1 MFLAIPLSRS
11 RPQRR
16 ELNSPMAASLAP
28 ASRPRR
34 ASSSSSS
41 VRPEPSPIVLTR
53 RGYCGTVQTELDRLA
68 NEKYL
73 LLTTF
78 RKDGRGVSTPV
89 WVARHGEELVV
100 RTPIDAGKVKRIRRD
115 GAVEIAPCDV
125 RGRPRG
131 ESVTGRARLLDA
143 DQTRG
148 VRAAIERKY
157 GIIGRLVTLGVR
169 LRQGSDGIVGI
180 AIALEETDRSDSR
193 PVS

>member
-1 MFLAIPLSRS
+1 
-11 RPQRR
+11 
-16 ELNSPMAASLAP
+16 
-28 ASRPRR
+28 
-34 ASSSSSS
+34 
-41 VRPEPSPIVLTR
+41 VLIR
-53 RGYCGTVQTELDRLA
+53 CGYCGIVHAELDRLA

-89 WVARHGEELVV
+89 WVARHGEGLVV
-100 RTPIDAGKVKRIRRD
+100 RTPANAGKVKRIRRD
-115 GAVEIAPCDV
+115 GAVEVAPCDV
-125 RGRPRG
+125 RGRARG

-143 DQTRG
+143 DQMAG
-148 VRAAIERKY
+148 VHAAIERKY

-180 AIALEETDRSDSR
+180 AIALGDTDRSDSR